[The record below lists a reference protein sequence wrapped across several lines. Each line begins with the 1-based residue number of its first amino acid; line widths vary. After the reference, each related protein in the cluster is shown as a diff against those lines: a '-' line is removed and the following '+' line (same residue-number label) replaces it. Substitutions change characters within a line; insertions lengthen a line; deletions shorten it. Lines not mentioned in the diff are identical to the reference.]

1 MQKQIDVEKQKM
13 KKFFK
18 KYNLYL
24 NKVLSNQ
31 FKRKINR
38 ITYLGNCRIN
48 AIPEYK
54 YILLKFNIVLDNF
67 SNHTVFIR
75 IIKDYQ
81 IEESL
86 FCYWLFCEK
95 NYNLRTQYYTPKAN
109 IVNYKRDYTD
119 KKFEMQL
126 FGTNNKVWKTS
137 VINITNLNDRI
148 NDNFLFIAIL

>member
-38 ITYLGNCRIN
+38 
-48 AIPEYK
+48 IPEYK

-109 IVNYKRDYTD
+109 IVNCKRDYTD

-126 FGTNNKVWKTS
+126 FGRNNKVWKTS